1 VDHYNDHF
9 QGTHNINDKI
19 KCIVEDC
26 GEFLAKKHFRD
37 KTRED
42 LEYIREIEAREKVL
56 SVFNKQRDDF
66 NNEEDYDEYLCM
78 IEDKIDLIVKN
89 KDSQHPNKK
98 KLLKKVDEELKQEEK
113 NYQKNIEE
121 RKQKKTQMFRQMKL
135 IEDYI
140 QNNQFQKMNYN

>member
-1 VDHYNDHF
+1 MTIICKCHYQNLSFYHFINYYRCVDHYNDHF

-56 SVFNKQRDDF
+56 SVFNKQRGDF

-78 IEDKIDLIVKN
+78 IEDKIDLIV
-89 KDSQHPNKK
+89 
-98 KLLKKVDEELKQEEK
+98 
-113 NYQKNIEE
+113 
-121 RKQKKTQMFRQMKL
+121 
-135 IEDYI
+135 
-140 QNNQFQKMNYN
+140 